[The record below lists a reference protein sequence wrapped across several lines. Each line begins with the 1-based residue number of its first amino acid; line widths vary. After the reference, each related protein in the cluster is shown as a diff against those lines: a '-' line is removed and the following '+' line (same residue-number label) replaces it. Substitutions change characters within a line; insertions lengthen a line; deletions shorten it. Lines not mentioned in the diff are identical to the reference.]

1 MTPTDD
7 SDTSTLDAETGAA
20 QDREPIARRQKDVPT
35 DRRLR
40 IALLSYRSDPKVGGQ
55 GVFVAMAAR
64 ALARRG
70 HIVDVLSG
78 PPYPRLPPE
87 ARLIRI
93 PSLDLYAQ
101 PHNGHLSLRWRHLLS
116 LTDLG
121 EYFGHLCG
129 RFTEPWSFGRR
140 AAKYLRTR
148 IRDYDVVVDNQTLA
162 HGLLDIQRRGAPV
175 VGVIHHPIHRDL
187 EVALA
192 AEPDKGRRGLLKLWY
207 SFLPMQT
214 KVAPQLNH
222 VVVVSQNSRQDVLT
236 YMPIPLERISVVP
249 LGVDTRTFRPQP
261 DIQRS
266 EHRLFTTASADVP
279 LKGLRFLIEAYA
291 QLRQT
296 RPDLELVVLGK
307 LREGPTQELIESLG
321 LAPHIQF
328 ISDLTT
334 EQVAEEY
341 ARATL
346 CITPSLYE
354 GFGLPAAE
362 AMCCG
367 APVIVTDGGSL
378 PEVVGDSGVVV
389 PKGDAVALAAAIDA
403 LLRDPERR
411 RRLGAAAVEDGRR
424 RLSIDVWAEGFERV
438 LLQEARVTC

>member
-1 MTPTDD
+1 MAPADD
-7 SDTSTLDAETGAA
+7 LGALTLDIDADSAR
-20 QDREPIARRQKDVPT
+20 DRACGPGRDTPPPQA
-35 DRRLR
+35 RRLR

-55 GVFVAMAAR
+55 GVFVAMAAQ

-70 HIVDVLSG
+70 HSVDVLSG

-87 ARLIRI
+87 ARLIRL

-140 AAKYLRTR
+140 AANYLRTR
-148 IRDYDVVVDNQTLA
+148 IKDYDVVVDNQSLSQ
-162 HGLLDIQRRGAPV
+162 GLLDIQRRGAPV
-175 VGVIHHPIHRDL
+175 VGVIHHPIHHDL

-214 KVAPQLNH
+214 RVAPRLDH
-222 VVVVSQNSRQDVLT
+222 VVVVSQNSCEDVLT
-236 YMPIPLERISVVP
+236 YMPIPPARISVVP
-249 LGVDTRTFRPQP
+249 LGVDTRVFRPQP
-261 DIQRS
+261 QITRS
-266 EHRLFTTASADVP
+266 TTRLFTTASADVP
-279 LKGLRFLIEAYA
+279 LKGLHFLIEAYA
-291 QLRQT
+291 ELRKT
-296 RPDLELVVLGK
+296 RPALELVVLGK
-307 LREGPTQELIESLG
+307 LREGPTAALIDSLG
-321 LAPHIQF
+321 LAPHIRF

-334 EQVAEEY
+334 EQVVEAYAE
-341 ARATL
+341 ATI

-367 APVIVTDGGSL
+367 APVIGTDGGSL

-389 PKGDAVALAAAIDA
+389 PKGDATALATAVEA

-411 RRLGAAAVEDGRR
+411 ERLGAAAAEDGRR
-424 RLSIDVWAEGFERV
+424 RLSIDVWAEGFERI
-438 LLQEARVTC
+438 LLQEARLPC

>member
-7 SDTSTLDAETGAA
+7 SGTSTLDADTVEVR
-20 QDREPIARRQKDVPT
+20 DNEPVGGGLVEAPT

-70 HIVDVLSG
+70 HIIDVLSG
-78 PPYPRLPPE
+78 PPYPKLPPE
-87 ARLIRI
+87 ARLVRI

-140 AAKYLRTR
+140 AAKYLRSR
-148 IRDYDVVVDNQTLA
+148 IKDYDVVVDNQTLA
-162 HGLLDIQRRGAPV
+162 YGLLDIQRRGAPV

-214 KVAPQLNH
+214 KVAPKLDH
-222 VVVVSQNSRQDVLT
+222 VVVVSQNSREDVLT

-249 LGVDTRTFRPQP
+249 LGVDSRTFRPQP
-261 DIQRS
+261 HILRS

-291 QLRQT
+291 ELRKT
-296 RPDLELVVLGK
+296 RPELELVVLGK
-307 LREGPTQELIESLG
+307 LREGPTEELINSLG
-321 LAPHIQF
+321 LGPYIQF

-334 EQVAEEY
+334 DQVAEEY
-341 ARATL
+341 AKATL

-367 APVIVTDGGSL
+367 APVVVTDGGSL

-389 PKGDAVALAAAIDA
+389 PKGDAQALAVAIDA

-411 RRLGAAAVEDGRR
+411 RRLGAAAEADGRR

-438 LLQEARVTC
+438 LLQEARVPC